1 MFKKISTT
9 INRLK
14 GSRHRLILVA
24 LTSCLCLVFVYTNYM
39 HKKYLQVNSSTYAPL
54 LSLIAKAESKNNYNA
69 HFGNASNSSAKFTSM
84 TIKEVMQW
92 QDDYVKKG
100 NPSSAVGKYQILN
113 TTLSELVK
121 QNGINEN
128 DLYDEEMQ
136 DALAVKLLERRGST
150 QYVNKELSRDEFAAN
165 IAKEWASLPKVVGNN
180 PDDSYYQSDGLNKS
194 LVKVD
199 DVLEAIKPIGSKPLK
214 PQSTR

>member
-1 MFKKISTT
+1 MFKNISTT
-9 INRLK
+9 INRLR
-14 GSRHRLILVA
+14 GSRHRPIFVA
-24 LTSCLCLVFVYTNYM
+24 LASCLCLVLVYTNYM
-39 HKKYLQVNSSTYAPL
+39 HKKYLQVHSSTYAPL
-54 LSLIAKAESKNNYNA
+54 LSLIAKAESKGNYNA
-69 HFGNASNSSAKFTSM
+69 HFGSASNSSVKFTSM

-92 QDDYVKKG
+92 QKDYVKMG
-100 NPSSAVGKYQILN
+100 SPSSAVGKYQILS
-113 TTLSELVK
+113 TTLSELVE

-128 DLYDEEMQ
+128 ELYDEEMQ
-136 DALAVKLLERRGST
+136 DTIAVKLLERRGST

-199 DVLEAIKPIGSKPLK
+199 DVLEAIEPIGSKPLK